1 MKLKQLILG
10 ACLIG
15 SVLAV
20 QAQQKPHYTQYI
32 LNNYIIN
39 PALTGIE
46 NYTDIKLSHRHQWVG
61 IQDAPVT
68 TYFTIHKAI
77 GKQDDRTS
85 ATSFS
90 MPGENPRGR
99 SYWEDYTAAAP
110 HHGVGLQVIN
120 DRTGPLNRFSAYAT
134 YAYHLGISARTSI
147 AAGFGAGVSNLS
159 LSSNKLDFVYTT
171 VDPAV
176 YNSKE
181 INSLRPDFN
190 AGVWIYSADYFLG
203 LAAQQIIPSKIDFS
217 NNTLK
222 EQQGKFVP
230 HLFLTAG
237 YRFLLNDDFNVI
249 PSTMVKYVSSTLN
262 ADFNVKVQ
270 YQDLAWVG
278 ASYRLEDGFAGMIG
292 LNVSNTF
299 NVGYSYDYT
308 TSKLNTFTKGTH
320 EIIVGFII
328 GNKYGD
334 WCPRNVW

>member
-1 MKLKQLILG
+1 MKRLFVGL
-10 ACLIG
+10 CLT
-15 SVLAV
+15 VLLSGV

-46 NYTDIKLSHRHQWVG
+46 NYTDVKLSHRHQWVG
-61 IQDAPVT
+61 FQDAPVT
-68 TYFTIHKAI
+68 TYFTIHKPL
-77 GKQDDRTS
+77 GKQDDRTT
-85 ATSFS
+85 ATSFE
-90 MPGENPRGR
+90 MPGENPRGK
-99 SYWEDYTAAAP
+99 SYWQDYTAAAP
-110 HHGVGLQVIN
+110 HHGIGMQIIN

-134 YAYHLGISARTSI
+134 YAYHLGISPRTSI

-159 LSSNKLDFVYTT
+159 INSSKLDFVYTT

-176 YNSKE
+176 YTSNE
-181 INSLRPDFN
+181 INNLRPDFN
-190 AGVWIYSADYFLG
+190 AGVWVYSSDYFLG

-217 NNTLK
+217 NNTLTK
-222 EQQGKFVP
+222 QQGKFVP

-237 YRFLLNDDFNVI
+237 YRFLLNDDFNII
-249 PSTMVKYVSSTLN
+249 PSTLVKYVSSTLN
-262 ADFNVKVQ
+262 ADFNVKLQ
-270 YQDLAWVG
+270 YRDLAWAG
-278 ASYRLEDGFAGMIG
+278 ASYRIQDGFAGMLG

-299 NVGYSYDYT
+299 NVGYAYDYT

-320 EIIVGFII
+320 EIIIGFLI

>member
-1 MKLKQLILG
+1 MKRLFVGL
-10 ACLIG
+10 CLT
-15 SVLAV
+15 VLLSGV

-46 NYTDIKLSHRHQWVG
+46 NYTDVKLSHRHQWVG
-61 IQDAPVT
+61 FQDAPVT
-68 TYFTIHKAI
+68 TYFTIHKPL
-77 GKQDDRTS
+77 GKQDDRTT
-85 ATSFS
+85 ATSFDI
-90 MPGENPRGR
+90 PGENPRGK
-99 SYWEDYTAAAP
+99 SYWQDYTAAAP
-110 HHGVGLQVIN
+110 HHGIGMQVIN

-134 YAYHLGISARTSI
+134 YAYHLGISSRTSI

-159 LSSNKLDFVYTT
+159 IAANKLDFVYTT

-176 YNSKE
+176 YTSNE
-181 INSLRPDFN
+181 INNLRPDFN
-190 AGVWIYSADYFLG
+190 AGVWVYSADYFLG

-217 NNTLK
+217 NNTLTK
-222 EQQGKFVP
+222 QEGKFVP

-237 YRFLLNDDFNVI
+237 YRFLLNDDFNLT
-249 PSTMVKYVSSTLN
+249 PSTLVKYVSSTLN
-262 ADFNVKVQ
+262 ADFNVKLQ
-270 YQDLAWVG
+270 FRDLAWAG
-278 ASYRLEDGFAGMIG
+278 ASYRIQDGFAGMIG

-299 NVGYSYDYT
+299 NVGYAYDYT

-320 EIIVGFII
+320 EIIIGFLI

>member
-1 MKLKQLILG
+1 MKHLIIGLCLTVSLLG
-10 ACLIG
+10 
-15 SVLAV
+15 V

-68 TYFTIHKAI
+68 TYLTIHKPI

-85 ATSFS
+85 ATSFR

-99 SYWEDYTAAAP
+99 SYWQDYTSAEP
-110 HHGVGLQVIN
+110 HHGVGLQIIN

-134 YAYHLGISARTSI
+134 YAYHIGISARTSL
-147 AAGFGAGVSNLS
+147 AAGFGAGISKLS
-159 LSSNKLDFVYTT
+159 LAANKLDFVYTQ

-181 INSLRPDFN
+181 INSFRPDFN
-190 AGVWIYSADYFLG
+190 AGVWLYSADYFLG
-203 LAAQQIIPSKIDFS
+203 LAAQQIIPAKIDFS
-217 NNTLK
+217 NNTLQ

-237 YRFLLNDDFNVI
+237 YRFMLNDDFNVV

-262 ADFNVKVQ
+262 ADFNLKLQ
-270 YQDLAWVG
+270 YMDLAWVG

-299 NVGYSYDYT
+299 NIGYSYDYT

-320 EIIVGFII
+320 EIMVGFIL